1 MESIIKT
8 HQMHKDPALSAT
20 WLNIAASGIPDGMY
34 VGSQSINFVIGYY
47 LKGTPYYHDE
57 RLLEYAYESLCMYEK
72 FLHEDG
78 SADLAVTNFHDP
90 AQTGFHASTPA
101 SRSAH

>member
-1 MESIIKT
+1 MQNHYQLFRDVISQRMESIIKT

-57 RLLEYAYESLCMYEK
+57 RMLEYAYESLCMYEK
-72 FLHEDG
+72 FLHER
-78 SADLAVTNFHDP
+78 NFFQH
-90 AQTGFHASTPA
+90 FL
-101 SRSAH
+101 